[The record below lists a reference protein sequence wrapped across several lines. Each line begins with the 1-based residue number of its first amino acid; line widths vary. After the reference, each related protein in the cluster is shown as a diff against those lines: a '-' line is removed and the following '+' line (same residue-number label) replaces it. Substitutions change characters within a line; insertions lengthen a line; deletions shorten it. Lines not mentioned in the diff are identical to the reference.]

1 MKMSEKSM
9 IYWIFID
16 IKDNFSIKSNEITM
30 TMISIDTTLMMT
42 NLWTLRRSLMIF
54 IFDTWTNHVNWQF
67 NQSQFNKSESV
78 KSWLSNQLSWAE
90 NTFMQTWIIEE
101 KK

>member
-16 IKDNFSIKSNEITM
+16 IKDDFSIKSNEMIM
-30 TMISIDTTLMMT
+30 IMISIDTMLMMM
-42 NLWTLRRSLMIF
+42 NLWMLRRSLMIF
-54 IFDTWTNHVNWQF
+54 IFDTWTNHANL
-67 NQSQFNKSESV
+67 NQSRFD
-78 KSWLSNQLSWAE
+78 NQLSREE

-101 KK
+101 RK